1 MDNKVFREKNL
12 ERISSAEDLHQ
23 YMRVTSPRLWM
34 FLSVILVLIIGFIV
48 FACLVTIEN
57 NVDTKAVVER
67 YDEKGAPSMTIDI
80 EIPAEVGEV
89 VHIGTEVRVENQ
101 KGTITSIYENDTLG
115 KGAMVELE
123 DPAFL
128 FEEGTYKAKIV
139 LETISP
145 IRFLIR

>member
-101 KGTITSIYENDTLG
+101 KGTIKSIYENDTLG

>member
-1 MDNKVFREKNL
+1 MDKKVFREKNL
-12 ERISSAEDLHQ
+12 ERIASAEDLHQ

-123 DPAFL
+123 DPDFL